1 MMEMTK
7 HDFLEGLS
15 ERLRSM
21 PDEEKNERLEFYAEI
36 IDDYIDDGLTED
48 EAVAKI
54 GSLDEVAL
62 RITELTPAASD
73 ETLSKKVKREEK
85 AQKSKEPHEK
95 RGLGVRTITLLAIS
109 SPLWIVLLAAAFAV
123 VITVYASLWAI
134 LISLWSLPVSLA
146 ISAVAAP
153 VAFVV
158 FIVQGFPI
166 AALGTLGAGFFALG
180 LAVFLF
186 FGCMAAT
193 KGTVYLT
200 KKMGLGIWRLI
211 AGRRA

>member
-1 MMEMTK
+1 M
-7 HDFLEGLS
+7 G
-15 ERLRSM
+15 
-21 PDEEKNERLEFYAEI
+21 
-36 IDDYIDDGLTED
+36 DGLTED

-62 RITELTPAASD
+62 RITEVVPEVTNEMLP
-73 ETLSKKVKREEK
+73 KKVKREEK

-109 SPLWIVLLAAAFAV
+109 SPLWMVLLAAAFAV
-123 VITVYASLWAI
+123 MITVYASLWAI

-180 LAVFLF
+180 FAVFLF